1 MKLSTAIIAGVAL
14 AGAALSVSGANAA
27 VLLGQYNSNSSGDFG
42 TVAVHNDGATAYS
55 DVVINGTDFGALAA
69 GQSTGYT
76 NVGDN
81 ESGSNPVTF
90 TVVNGA
96 TYTFSTTDALS
107 DCDYACTSSQTF
119 LTSQAVPEPA
129 SWALMLVG
137 VGALGLTMR
146 SKRQTAV
153 TA

>member
-27 VLLGQYNSNSSGDFG
+27 VLLGQYNSYGDVG
-42 TVAVHNDGATAYS
+42 TVAVQNDGATAYS

-96 TYTFSTTDALS
+96 TYTFSTTDALN
-107 DCDYACTSSQTF
+107 DCENACTSSQTF